1 MLSGAS
7 GEALTACGA
16 VVRVRAG
23 VLGTCYPPVPWDR
36 RRLRW
41 LCPTGCREMLVRFL
55 YDDVTST

>member
-23 VLGTCYPPVPWDR
+23 VLGTCYPPCSMGPEEPAMALPHRVQGDACEI
-36 RRLRW
+36 LI
-41 LCPTGCREMLVRFL
+41 
-55 YDDVTST
+55 

>member
-23 VLGTCYPPVPWDR
+23 VLGTERPGMVSGGLRYILGVFPV
-36 RRLRW
+36 LH
-41 LCPTGCREMLVRFL
+41 
-55 YDDVTST
+55 